1 MPTEMRRLT
10 ESVTFDCSTDR
21 YWDLFWDDDV
31 AKRLF
36 LDGLSFRAFSILQKG
51 ETDRRLK
58 LQPKMN
64 LPGPVEKLLGASFAY
79 EEVGVLDRVRGEWT
93 WKMKSPLGDKL
104 RTEGTIRVEALGE
117 GRIKRTDNVL
127 IEANVFGLG
136 TVIESSAEKEL
147 RAAWPKEF
155 AFWREAIRR

>member
-1 MPTEMRRLT
+1 MPGDMRRLT
-10 ESVTFDCSTDR
+10 ESVTLECSPDR
-21 YWDLFWDDDV
+21 YWDLFWDDEV

-36 LDGLSFRAFSILQKG
+36 LDGLSFRAFSVLHKG
-51 ETDRRLK
+51 DKDRRLK

-79 EEVGVLDRVRGEWT
+79 EEIGTLDRARGEWA

-104 RTEGTIRVEALGE
+104 RSEGTIRIEAQGD

-136 TVIESSAEKEL
+136 GVIESSAEKEL

-155 AFWREAIRR
+155 AFWREAIRG